1 MKTEIQFLRGLKKLS
16 HNQVLTAIDERLDEL
31 TKRDDARFFEDDELN
46 EMFIEYLN
54 DWEETHRRKIGSR
67 RLTKRIKMIQLF
79 NDLTI
84 QKRIVAYNGDQLHL
98 GFYLPSDIQR
108 ELQNQINGTQKK
120 IGRAAAPNPA
130 RLAERFDYQ

>member
-1 MKTEIQFLRGLKKLS
+1 MKTEIQFLRGLKKLPPS
-16 HNQVLTAIDERLDEL
+16 QAIGAIDERLDEL
-31 TKRDDARFFEDDELN
+31 TKRDDARFFKDDELN
-46 EMFIEYLN
+46 DMFIEYLN

-79 NDLTI
+79 EDLTI

-108 ELQNQINGTQKK
+108 ELQNQINGTTKK
-120 IGRAAAPNPA
+120 IGRTTSADLA
-130 RLAERFDYQ
+130 RLSERYDYQ

>member
-16 HNQVLTAIDERLDEL
+16 HSQALTAIDERLDEL

-79 NDLTI
+79 DDLTI

-108 ELQNQINGTQKK
+108 ELQNQINGTTKK
-120 IGRAAAPNPA
+120 IGRAATPNPA